1 MCQTNLNHLFATQF
15 ISPTLMA
22 YLQKFLATYYPECAR
37 MGNDFEE
44 ENPKSVTP
52 LKYNRQR
59 SSRPPSAF
67 ELTGLRPSRNRSN
80 SSAIIAMPPDNE
92 APERETTNDAN
103 PDAVAANGDVD
114 AVAVAANGDVD
125 AVAAA
130 AAANNADAVLDVEI
144 HANQNEAS

>member
-1 MCQTNLNHLFATQF
+1 
-15 ISPTLMA
+15 MA

-92 APERETTNDAN
+92 APKEKRRMMLILMLLLLVLMLMLLLLLLMVMLMLSLLLLLLTTLMLFSMSKFT
-103 PDAVAANGDVD
+103 PIRMRLLNGLFQSRRLITR
-114 AVAVAANGDVD
+114 AFF
-125 AVAAA
+125 
-130 AAANNADAVLDVEI
+130 
-144 HANQNEAS
+144 

>member
-1 MCQTNLNHLFATQF
+1 
-15 ISPTLMA
+15 MA

-125 AVAAA
+125 AVAVAAAANGDVDAVAA

>member
-1 MCQTNLNHLFATQF
+1 
-15 ISPTLMA
+15 MA

-103 PDAVAANGDVD
+103 PDAVAASADVD

-125 AVAAA
+125 AVAA

>member
-1 MCQTNLNHLFATQF
+1 
-15 ISPTLMA
+15 
-22 YLQKFLATYYPECAR
+22 
-37 MGNDFEE
+37 
-44 ENPKSVTP
+44 
-52 LKYNRQR
+52 
-59 SSRPPSAF
+59 
-67 ELTGLRPSRNRSN
+67 
-80 SSAIIAMPPDNE
+80 MPPDNE

-130 AAANNADAVLDVEI
+130 AANNADAVLDVEI

>member
-1 MCQTNLNHLFATQF
+1 
-15 ISPTLMA
+15 MA

-103 PDAVAANGDVD
+103 PDAVAASADVDAVAANGDVD

>member
-1 MCQTNLNHLFATQF
+1 
-15 ISPTLMA
+15 MA

-52 LKYNRQR
+52 LKYNGQR

-103 PDAVAANGDVD
+103 PDAVAASADVDAVAANGDVD

-125 AVAAA
+125 AVAA

>member
-1 MCQTNLNHLFATQF
+1 
-15 ISPTLMA
+15 MA

-130 AAANNADAVLDVEI
+130 AANNADAVLDVEI